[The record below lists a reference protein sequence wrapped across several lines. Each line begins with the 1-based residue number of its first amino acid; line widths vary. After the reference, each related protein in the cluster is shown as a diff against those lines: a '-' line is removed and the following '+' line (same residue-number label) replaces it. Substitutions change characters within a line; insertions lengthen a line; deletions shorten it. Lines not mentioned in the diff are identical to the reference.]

1 MSDRC
6 TVLIASAEW
15 LPTFTARRGDAGELL
30 TFTDDDVL
38 RALDAITSRRAA
50 VVVLERTFAST
61 PRGAA
66 LISRIK
72 ADPALTQTDIRVV
85 SPEGA
90 STRAS
95 PRRPFDGS
103 RDGAVGVVAAPPAA
117 PPQPREQRGT
127 RRAPRFKMAGS
138 FDVRVDGHLVDLV
151 DVSTIGAQVISTVAL
166 KPNQRVPLALSD
178 THGAVRCHAVVTWA
192 SLERLPQSGPRYR
205 AGLEFL
211 DANTAAVDAYCS
223 RHKAFR

>member
-1 MSDRC
+1 MSERC
-6 TVLIASAEW
+6 TVLIGTVLIASAEW
-15 LPTFTARRGDAGELL
+15 LPTVTARRDDAGELL
-30 TFTDDDVL
+30 AFTDDDVL
-38 RALDAITSRRAA
+38 RALEAITSRRPA

-61 PRGAA
+61 SRGAA

-72 ADPALTQTDIRVV
+72 ADPALTHTEIRVV

-90 STRAS
+90 STCAS
-95 PRRPFDGS
+95 PLRPSDGS
-103 RDGAVGVVAAPPAA
+103 LDAPL
-117 PPQPREQRGT
+117 QPREQRGT
-127 RRAPRFKMAGS
+127 RRARRFKMAGS
-138 FDVRVDGHLVDLV
+138 FDVRVDGHLADLV
-151 DVSTIGAQVISTVAL
+151 DVSTIGAQVISPVAL
-166 KPNQRVPLALSD
+166 KPNQRVRLVFAD

-223 RHKAFR
+223 RHQAL